1 MKNRTIE
8 LSVDNRREVIKLPIN
23 PSNVEFTEKQLNQ
36 VITLLNMGEVNL
48 KGKRGLKHTK
58 ISSFF
63 PSKKSPHY
71 KYAKKSPN
79 QYVTMLEEWK
89 NAGKIVRVIITDL
102 NINLAMLIDE
112 FNYSMKEGDQD
123 VYYTLS
129 LSEYRTLNVPTVN
142 IETKVRDNGLTER
155 PNTAP
160 ADGSHTVVSGDT
172 LWAIAKKHYGS
183 GAQYTKI
190 YNANSAVIEAA
201 AKSHGKSSSDSGHW
215 IYPGTVL
222 TIPA

>member
-1 MKNRTIE
+1 MKTRTIE
-8 LSVDNRREVIKLPIN
+8 LSVDNRSEVLKLPIN
-23 PSNVEFTEKQLNQ
+23 PSTVEFTEKQLNQ
-36 VITLLNMGEVNL
+36 TITLLNMGEINL

-63 PSKKSPHY
+63 PSRKSPHY
-71 KYAKKSPN
+71 RYAKKSPK

-112 FNYSMKEGDQD
+112 FNYSMREGDQD

-129 LSEYRTLNVPTVN
+129 LSEYRKLNVPAVN
-142 IETKVRDNGLTER
+142 IETKVRNNGLTER

-160 ADGSHTVVSGDT
+160 AGGSHTVVSGDT

-201 AKSHGKSSSDSGHW
+201 AKSHGRPSSDSGHW